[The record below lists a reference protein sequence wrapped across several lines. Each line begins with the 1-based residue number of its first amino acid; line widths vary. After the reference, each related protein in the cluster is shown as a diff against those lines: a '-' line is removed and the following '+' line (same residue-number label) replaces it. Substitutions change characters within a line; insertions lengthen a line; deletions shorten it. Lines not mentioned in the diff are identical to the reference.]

1 MASIDS
7 DKKVDKR
14 LRKELE
20 FFKKNLERFLENHE
34 DMYVLIKG
42 NKDWGF
48 FKSRMKAIEDG
59 YSRFGNKPFLVQ
71 KVAAEEKPITLTSIR
86 FKKK

>member
-1 MASIDS
+1 MASIDRN
-7 DKKVDKR
+7 KQVDKR

-20 FFKKNLERFLENHE
+20 FFKKSLERFLENHE
-34 DMYVLIKG
+34 DMYVLVKG

-48 FKSRMKAIEDG
+48 FKTGMKAIEEG
-59 YSRFGNKPFLVQ
+59 YRRFGNKPFLVK
-71 KVAAEEKPITLTSIR
+71 KVASVEKPITLTSIR